1 MGHKIWGAVNG
12 VGDRI
17 ALSPE
22 LELLEVLK
30 FESFGSSEHCKL
42 YRHRYISIITSS
54 DHQGYYTRR
63 LAIPKGSVSVKPHDN
78 TERIRQVISVRLGNA
93 HRGLPVWSLIRS
105 QADGY

>member
-30 FESFGSSEHCKL
+30 FESSGSSEHCKL

-78 TERIRQVISVRLGNA
+78 TERIRQVISVRQ
-93 HRGLPVWSLIRS
+93 IRKCT
-105 QADGY
+105 QRFACLVPDPIPR